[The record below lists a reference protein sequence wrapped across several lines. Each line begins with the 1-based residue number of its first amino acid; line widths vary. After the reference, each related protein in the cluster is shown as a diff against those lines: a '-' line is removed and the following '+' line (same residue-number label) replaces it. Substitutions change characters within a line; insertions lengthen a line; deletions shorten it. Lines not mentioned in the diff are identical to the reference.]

1 MNLLNSSLKKE
12 SQGNKDRISRSSPQG
27 KHQANSLLFHSKFW
41 YQKTIEEYLQYFFL
55 QYFKEN
61 NMSKNIIS
69 NYLFFTLEVNIKM

>member
-27 KHQANSLLFHSKFW
+27 KHQANSLLFHSKFQ
-41 YQKTIEEYLQYFFL
+41 YQKTIEEYL